1 MSGNSY
7 LTINREAV
15 NKNVTFLKRKL
26 GGKVRISAVVKAN
39 AYGHGIEQMV
49 PLFEKE
55 GIDHFAVFDFEEA
68 KKVKNIIR
76 SDSDIMIMGWIA
88 DNDIEDSVLN
98 GFEIFIYNTHR
109 LIKTIEKARKL
120 KKKVKIHLEIETGM
134 NRLGLDSESF
144 IKAISIIDQNRDVL
158 EIKGFCTHLAGAESV
173 SNYKRIISQLKKYKS
188 LLNIL
193 EKNMI
198 YPEYKHVANSA
209 AAIVYPKSKMDMVR
223 VGIMLYGLWS
233 SPETFIH
240 YTHDKKVKSD
250 PLHRILGWKSS
261 IMSIKDIKEGEF
273 IGYGI
278 SYLTQKETRIAIIPV
293 GYAMGYNRSLSNKG
307 RVLIN
312 GYRCGVIGI
321 VNMNMIIVDITN
333 VPNANIGDE
342 VVLIGKQGDLEIK
355 VSSFSNISNELN
367 YEVLAHMPENL
378 ERKII

>member
-1 MSGNSY
+1 MSNNSY
-7 LTINREAV
+7 ITINSEAV
-15 NKNVTFLKRKL
+15 SKNVTFLKRKL
-26 GGKVRISAVVKAN
+26 GAKVRISAVVKAN

-55 GIDHFAVFDFEEA
+55 GIDHFSVFDFEEA
-68 KKVKNIIR
+68 MQVKNSIR
-76 SDSDIMIMGWIA
+76 NDSDIMIMGWIA
-88 DNDIEDSVLN
+88 DNDIEDSILN
-98 GFEIFIYNTHR
+98 GFEIYIFNTQR
-109 LIKTIEKARKL
+109 LIKAIEKARKL
-120 KKKVKIHLEIETGM
+120 KKKVKIHLEVETGM
-134 NRLGLDSESF
+134 NRLGLDSESL
-144 IKAISIIDQNRDVL
+144 IKTISIIDQNRDIL

-173 SNYKRIISQLKKYKS
+173 SNYKRIIRQLKKYKS

-193 EKNMI
+193 EKIMI

-209 AAIVYPKSKMDMVR
+209 AALVYPKSKMDMVR

-312 GYRCGVIGI
+312 GCRCGVIGMI
-321 VNMNMIIVDITN
+321 NMNMIIADITDIPD
-333 VPNANIGDE
+333 VNIGDE

-367 YEVLAHMPENL
+367 YEVLAHMPEKL

>member
-1 MSGNSY
+1 MSNNSY
-7 LTINREAV
+7 ITINSEAV
-15 NKNVTFLKRKL
+15 SKNVTFLKRKL
-26 GGKVRISAVVKAN
+26 GAKVRISAVVKAN

-68 KKVKNIIR
+68 MQVKNSIR
-76 SDSDIMIMGWIA
+76 TDSDIMIMGWIA
-88 DNDIEDSVLN
+88 DNDIEDSILN
-98 GFEIFIYNTHR
+98 GFEIYIFNTQR
-109 LIKTIEKARKL
+109 LIKAIEKARKL
-120 KKKVKIHLEIETGM
+120 KKKVKIHLEVETGM
-134 NRLGLDSESF
+134 NRLGLDSESL
-144 IKAISIIDQNRDVL
+144 IKTISIIDQNRDIL

-173 SNYKRIISQLKKYKS
+173 SNYKRIIRQLKKYKS

-193 EKNMI
+193 EKIMI

-209 AAIVYPKSKMDMVR
+209 AALVYPKSKMDMVR

-261 IMSIKDIKEGEF
+261 IMSIKGIKEGEF

-312 GYRCGVIGI
+312 GCRCGVIGMI
-321 VNMNMIIVDITN
+321 NMNMIIADITDIPD
-333 VPNANIGDE
+333 VNIGDE

-367 YEVLAHMPENL
+367 YEVLAHMPEKL